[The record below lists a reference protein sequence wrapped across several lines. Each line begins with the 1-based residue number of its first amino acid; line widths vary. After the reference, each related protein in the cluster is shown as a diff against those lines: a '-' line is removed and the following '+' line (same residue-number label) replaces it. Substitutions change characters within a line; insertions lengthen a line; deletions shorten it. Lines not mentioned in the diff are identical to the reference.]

1 MLFITHKSIAKMF
14 IFTFQLM
21 PPKVIHTIVS
31 GSGLPLTKVC
41 LKSKTDQHQIYK
53 KLRETLVKKQ
63 IINNN
68 TGLKWTIHDKEIM
81 INHFV
86 NLSELLR
93 ISNKTY
99 NNKNTACESVYDIK
113 QIVFQYTDNIS
124 IELEHLY
131 SLKELCIQ
139 TSITDEQLMI
149 LSSLYSLE
157 TLIFNTS
164 MNILTIPNE
173 YKNLQNLHTLIIDGY
188 GCKEKL
194 IAAPRELGIL
204 QNLKSLSLIC
214 SSIRSSME
222 SLESIAQL
230 KNLEYLDLSNNSLT
244 VLPYIFDKLIYLRE
258 LDLSLNNISEYPI
271 AINCIYSLESLNMF
285 ENTLTIFSDIQLPN
299 LLHLRL
305 DNNYI
310 DSVDSKNI
318 NIPKLEDLCLNY
330 NKLSSIPEF
339 IYSLRNLSILNLDR
353 NRIDQADLD
362 AYKSKYPHIEVD
374 F

>member
-1 MLFITHKSIAKMF
+1 MF
-14 IFTFQLM
+14 IFTFQLI
-21 PPKVIHTIVS
+21 PPKVVNTIVT

-41 LKSKTDQHQIYK
+41 LKSKTDPRRIYK
-53 KLRETLVKKQ
+53 KIRETLVKNG

-68 TGLKWTIHDKEIM
+68 IGLEWTIYGEEIM
-81 INHFV
+81 INQFID
-86 NLSELLR
+86 LSDLLR
-93 ISNKTY
+93 IINKSNKTY
-99 NNKNTACESVYDIK
+99 NNKYTACESVYDIK

-188 GCKEKL
+188 RSKEKL

-214 SSIRSSME
+214 SSIRSSTE

-244 VLPYIFDKLIYLRE
+244 RLPYIFDKLIYLRE
-258 LDLSLNNISEYPI
+258 LDLSTNNISEYPF
-271 AINCIYSLESLNMF
+271 AINCIHSLESLNMS
-285 ENTLTIFSDIQLPN
+285 ENMLTIFSDIQLPN

-318 NIPKLEDLCLNY
+318 NIPKLEELYLNY

-339 IYSLRNLSILNLDR
+339 IYSLRNLSILNLDL
-353 NRIDQADLD
+353 NHHIDQADLD
-362 AYKSKYPHIEVD
+362 AYKSKYPNIEVD